1 MNTQQTP
8 ARMKQTRAFTLLE
21 LIVSMMVMSV
31 IAVVITPIIM
41 SSTDAYAVSR
51 DTRAGTD
58 RVIYALERA
67 ARVVRQAPFAADESG
82 LDVQSATASQFIF
95 ADGSGFRLS
104 GSQLELLKPG
114 GGSSVLCMDVDRIQL
129 AYFDA
134 AGNPMSLVA
143 PAQIH
148 RVGLQISSGPVT
160 LEMYAMPRAWIGRGG

>member
-31 IAVVITPIIM
+31 IAVVIMPIIM

-58 RVIYALERA
+58 RVIYALERT